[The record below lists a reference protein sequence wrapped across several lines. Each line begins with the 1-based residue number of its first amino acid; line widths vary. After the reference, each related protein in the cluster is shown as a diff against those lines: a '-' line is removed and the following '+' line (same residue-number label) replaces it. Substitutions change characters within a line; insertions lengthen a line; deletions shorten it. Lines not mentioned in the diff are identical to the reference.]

1 MSITVLF
8 RLGLG
13 LLLAGMVGAG
23 YARSRRMEA
32 GGPRGD
38 DRKDAVVYGDPGT
51 FAFMILAFAVL
62 AVVFDGPEQGSH
74 LAVRMLL
81 ESAADLSL
89 YFLLLLLALPLLRRR
104 FSARLCA
111 SLWLVPTFMG
121 AGMNALLNFRRVPS
135 LVIPLRAEWLPALGW
150 LWLAGF
156 LLVFGGRVMGDRRF
170 RRELLTGAY
179 PEEDPEVLAIWREV
193 LLAMDLPWEVRLLR
207 SPAACS
213 PLSLREGR
221 KKYATVLPERDYTEE
236 ELRFLFSHELHHLQ
250 RRDIDTKVFLAFCQ
264 GLCWFNPLVWLAA
277 AKGSD
282 DLELSC
288 DEVVLAGQDE
298 RQRRDYARLLL
309 QSAAEGRG
317 FTTCLSARGRS
328 LRYRLE
334 NVLKPRDRRPGTLL
348 LAAVTLSVFL
358 SWGTCAVSTRQGT
371 LGEVAFPQGWEGMA
385 IEISLEE
392 GDAPRRDCR
401 EPEKLLAYLAA
412 LPAEEL
418 EILGKVADDEKP
430 QLCLTFGAYWEY
442 YAVTGRAAQRRYV
455 NGGQRNT
462 VWVLSAPLDWETVL
476 SVFPEESGPGAWTG

>member
-1 MSITVLF
+1 MSLNF
-8 RLGLG
+8 LLRLGLG

-32 GGPRGD
+32 GEPRGD
-38 DRKDAVVYGDPGT
+38 DRKDAVAYGDPNT
-51 FAFMILAFAVL
+51 FAMVILAFAVL

-111 SLWLVPTFMG
+111 SLWLVPSFVG
-121 AGMNALLNFRRVPS
+121 VGMNTFLNYRRVPS
-135 LVIPLRAEWLPALGW
+135 FVIPLREELLAALGW
-150 LWLAGF
+150 VWLAGF

-207 SPAACS
+207 SPAARS

-317 FTTCLSARGRS
+317 FTTCLSARGKS

-334 NVLKPRDRRPGTLL
+334 NVLKPRKRRSGTVL
-348 LAAVTLSVFL
+348 LAGVTLAVFL
-358 SWGTCAVSTRQGT
+358 SWGTCAVSTRQGS
-371 LGEVAFPQGWEGMA
+371 LGELAFPQGWESME
-385 IEISLEE
+385 IEIHLEN
-392 GDAPRRDCR
+392 GDAPRRDCP
-401 EPEKLLAYLAA
+401 EPERLLAYLAA

-418 EILGKVADDEKP
+418 EILGQVADDEDP
-430 QLCLTFGAYWEY
+430 QLCLTFGEYWEY
-442 YAVTGRAAQRRYV
+442 YTVTGRTTQPRYAHG
-455 NGGQRNT
+455 NRKNT
-462 VWVLSAPLDWETVL
+462 AWVLAAPLDWAAVEGY
-476 SVFPEESGPGAWTG
+476 FPAP

>member
-1 MSITVLF
+1 MSLNF
-8 RLGLG
+8 LLRLGLG

-32 GGPRGD
+32 GEPRED
-38 DRKDAVVYGDPGT
+38 DRKDAVVYGDPNT
-51 FAFMILAFAVL
+51 FAMVILAFAVL

-111 SLWLVPTFMG
+111 SLWLVPSFVG
-121 AGMNALLNFRRVPS
+121 VGMNTFLNYRRVPS
-135 LVIPLRAEWLPALGW
+135 FVIPLREELLAALGW
-150 LWLAGF
+150 VWLAGF

-207 SPAACS
+207 SPAARS

-298 RQRRDYARLLL
+298 RRRRDYAHLLL
-309 QSAAEGRG
+309 QSAAAGRG
-317 FTTCLSARGRS
+317 YTTCLSARGKS

-334 NVLKPRDRRPGTLL
+334 NVLKPRKRRSGTVL
-348 LAAVTLSVFL
+348 LAGVTLAVFL
-358 SWGTCAVSTRQGT
+358 SWGTCAVSTRHGS
-371 LGEVAFPQGWEGMA
+371 LGELAFPQGWESME
-385 IEISLEE
+385 IEIHLEN
-392 GDAPRRDCR
+392 GDAPRRDCP
-401 EPEKLLAYLAA
+401 EPERLLAYLAA

-418 EILGKVADDEKP
+418 EILGQVADDEDP
-430 QLCLTFGAYWEY
+430 QLCLTFGEYWEY
-442 YAVTGRAAQRRYV
+442 YTVTGRTTQPRYAHG
-455 NGGQRNT
+455 NRKNT
-462 VWVLSAPLDWETVL
+462 AWVLAAPLDWAAVEGY
-476 SVFPEESGPGAWTG
+476 FPAP

>member
-1 MSITVLF
+1 MSLNF
-8 RLGLG
+8 LLRLGLG

-32 GGPRGD
+32 GEPRED
-38 DRKDAVVYGDPGT
+38 DRKDAVVYGDPNT
-51 FAFMILAFAVL
+51 FAMVILAFAVL

-111 SLWLVPTFMG
+111 SLWLVPSFVG
-121 AGMNALLNFRRVPS
+121 VGMNTFLNYRRIPS
-135 LVIPLRAEWLPALGW
+135 FVIPLREELLAALGW
-150 LWLAGF
+150 VWLAGF

-207 SPAACS
+207 SPAARS

-298 RQRRDYARLLL
+298 RRRRDYAHLLL

-317 FTTCLSARGRS
+317 FTTCLSARGKS

-334 NVLKPRDRRPGTLL
+334 NVLKPRKRRSGTVL
-348 LAAVTLSVFL
+348 LAGVTLAVFL
-358 SWGTCAVSTRQGT
+358 SWGTCAVSTRQGS
-371 LGEVAFPQGWEGMA
+371 LGELAFPQGWESME
-385 IEISLEE
+385 IEIHLEN
-392 GDAPRRDCR
+392 GDAPRRDCP
-401 EPEKLLAYLAA
+401 EPERLLAYLAA

-418 EILGKVADDEKP
+418 EILGQVADDEDP
-430 QLCLTFGAYWEY
+430 QLCLTFGEYWEY
-442 YAVTGRAAQRRYV
+442 YTVTGRTTQPRYAHG
-455 NGGQRNT
+455 NRKNT
-462 VWVLSAPLDWETVL
+462 AWVLAAPLDWAAVEGY
-476 SVFPEESGPGAWTG
+476 FPAP

>member
-8 RLGLG
+8 RLAMGLA
-13 LLLAGMVGAG
+13 LAGAVGIG

-32 GGPRGD
+32 GEPRGD
-38 DRKDAVVYGDPGT
+38 DRRDAVVYGDPNT
-51 FAFMILAFAVL
+51 FAFMIAAFALL
-62 AVVFDGPEQGSH
+62 AVFFDGPEQGSH

-89 YFLLLLLALPLLRRR
+89 YFLLLLPALPLLRRR

-111 SLWLVPTFMG
+111 TLWLVPTFIG
-121 AGMNALLNFRRVPS
+121 ACMNGLLNFRRVPS
-135 LVIPLRAEWLPALGW
+135 LVIPLREELLAALGW
-150 LWLAGF
+150 VWLAGF

-170 RRELLTGAY
+170 RGQLLSGAY
-179 PEEDPEVLAIWREV
+179 PEEDPQVLALWQEA
-193 LLAMDLPWEVRLLR
+193 LLAMDLPWEVRPLR
-207 SPAACS
+207 APAARS

-298 RQRRDYARLLL
+298 RRRRDYAHLLL

-317 FTTCLSARGRS
+317 FTTCLSARGKS

-334 NVLKPRDRRPGTLL
+334 NVLKPRKRRSGTVL
-348 LAAVTLSVFL
+348 LAGVTLAVFL
-358 SWGTCAVSTRQGT
+358 SWGTCAVSTRQGS
-371 LGEVAFPQGWEGMA
+371 LGELAFPQGWESME
-385 IEISLEE
+385 IEIHLEN
-392 GDAPRRDCR
+392 GDAPRRDCP
-401 EPEKLLAYLAA
+401 EPERLLAYLAA

-418 EILGKVADDEKP
+418 EILGQVADDEDP
-430 QLCLTFGAYWEY
+430 QLCLTFGEYWEY
-442 YAVTGRAAQRRYV
+442 YTVTGRTTQPRYAHG
-455 NGGQRNT
+455 NRKNT
-462 VWVLSAPLDWETVL
+462 AWVLAAPLDWAAVEGY
-476 SVFPEESGPGAWTG
+476 FPAP

>member
-1 MSITVLF
+1 MSLNF
-8 RLGLG
+8 LLRLGLG

-32 GGPRGD
+32 GEPRED

-51 FAFMILAFAVL
+51 FATVILAFAVL

-111 SLWLVPTFMG
+111 SLWLVPSFVG
-121 AGMNALLNFRRVPS
+121 VGMNTFLNYRRVPS
-135 LVIPLRAEWLPALGW
+135 FVIPLREELLAALGW
-150 LWLAGF
+150 VWLAGF

-207 SPAACS
+207 SPAARS

-250 RRDIDTKVFLAFCQ
+250 RRDIDAKVFLAFCQ

-317 FTTCLSARGRS
+317 FTTCLSARGKS

-334 NVLKPRDRRPGTLL
+334 NVLKPRKRRSGTVL
-348 LAAVTLSVFL
+348 LAGVTLAVFL
-358 SWGTCAVSTRQGT
+358 SWGTCAVSTRQGS
-371 LGEVAFPQGWEGMA
+371 LGELAFPQGWESME
-385 IEISLEE
+385 IEIHLEN
-392 GDAPRRDCR
+392 GDAPRRDCP
-401 EPEKLLAYLAA
+401 EPERLLAYLAA

-418 EILGKVADDEKP
+418 EILGQVADDEDP
-430 QLCLTFGAYWEY
+430 QLCLTFGEYWEY
-442 YAVTGRAAQRRYV
+442 YTVTGRTTQPRYAHG
-455 NGGQRNT
+455 NRKNT
-462 VWVLSAPLDWETVL
+462 AWVLAAPLDWAAVEGY
-476 SVFPEESGPGAWTG
+476 FPAP

>member
-1 MSITVLF
+1 MSLNF
-8 RLGLG
+8 LLRLGLG

-32 GGPRGD
+32 GEPRED

-51 FAFMILAFAVL
+51 FATVILAFAVL

-111 SLWLVPTFMG
+111 SLWLVPSFVG
-121 AGMNALLNFRRVPS
+121 VGMNTFLNYRRVPS
-135 LVIPLRAEWLPALGW
+135 FVIPLREELLAALGW
-150 LWLAGF
+150 VWLAGF

-207 SPAACS
+207 SPAARS

-250 RRDIDTKVFLAFCQ
+250 RRDIDTKIFLAFCQ

-298 RQRRDYARLLL
+298 RRRRDYAHLLL

-317 FTTCLSARGRS
+317 FTTCLSARGKS

-334 NVLKPRDRRPGTLL
+334 NVLKPRKRRSGTVL
-348 LAAVTLSVFL
+348 LAGVTLAVFL
-358 SWGTCAVSTRQGT
+358 SWGTCAVSTRQGS
-371 LGEVAFPQGWEGMA
+371 LGELAFPQGWESME
-385 IEISLEE
+385 IEIHLEN
-392 GDAPRRDCR
+392 GDAPRRDCP
-401 EPEKLLAYLAA
+401 EPERLLAYLAA

-418 EILGKVADDEKP
+418 EILGQVADDEDP
-430 QLCLTFGAYWEY
+430 QLCLTFGEYWEY
-442 YAVTGRAAQRRYV
+442 YTVTGRTTQPRYAHG
-455 NGGQRNT
+455 NRKNT
-462 VWVLSAPLDWETVL
+462 AWVLAAPLDWAAVEGY
-476 SVFPEESGPGAWTG
+476 FPAP

>member
-1 MSITVLF
+1 
-8 RLGLG
+8 
-13 LLLAGMVGAG
+13 
-23 YARSRRMEA
+23 MEA
-32 GGPRGD
+32 GEPRED
-38 DRKDAVVYGDPGT
+38 DRKDAVVYGDPNT
-51 FAFMILAFAVL
+51 FAMVILAFAVL

-111 SLWLVPTFMG
+111 SLWLVPSFVG
-121 AGMNALLNFRRVPS
+121 VGMNTFLNYRRVPS
-135 LVIPLRAEWLPALGW
+135 FVIPLREELLAALGW
-150 LWLAGF
+150 VWLAGF

-207 SPAACS
+207 SPAARS

-298 RQRRDYARLLL
+298 RRRRDYAHLLL

-317 FTTCLSARGRS
+317 FTTCLSARGKS

-334 NVLKPRDRRPGTLL
+334 NVLKPRKRRSGTVL
-348 LAAVTLSVFL
+348 LAGVTLAVFL
-358 SWGTCAVSTRQGT
+358 SWGTCAVSTRQGS
-371 LGEVAFPQGWEGMA
+371 LGELAFPQGWESME
-385 IEISLEE
+385 IEIHLEN
-392 GDAPRRDCR
+392 GDAPRRDCP
-401 EPEKLLAYLAA
+401 EPERLLAYLAA

-418 EILGKVADDEKP
+418 EILGQVADDEDP
-430 QLCLTFGAYWEY
+430 QLCLTFGEYWEY
-442 YAVTGRAAQRRYV
+442 YTVTGRTTQPRYAHG
-455 NGGQRNT
+455 NRKNT
-462 VWVLSAPLDWETVL
+462 AWVLAAPLDWAAVEGY
-476 SVFPEESGPGAWTG
+476 FPAP

>member
-1 MSITVLF
+1 MSLNF
-8 RLGLG
+8 LLRLGLG

-32 GGPRGD
+32 GEPRED
-38 DRKDAVVYGDPGT
+38 DRKDAVVYGDPNT
-51 FAFMILAFAVL
+51 FAMVILAFAVL

-111 SLWLVPTFMG
+111 SLWLVPSFVG
-121 AGMNALLNFRRVPS
+121 VGMNTFLNYRRVPS
-135 LVIPLRAEWLPALGW
+135 FVIPLREELLAALGW
-150 LWLAGF
+150 VWLAGF

-207 SPAACS
+207 SPAARS

-317 FTTCLSARGRS
+317 FTTCLSARGKS

-334 NVLKPRDRRPGTLL
+334 NVLKPRKRRSGTVL
-348 LAAVTLSVFL
+348 LAGVTLAVFL
-358 SWGTCAVSTRQGT
+358 SWGTCAVSTRQGS
-371 LGEVAFPQGWEGMA
+371 LGELAFPQGWESME
-385 IEISLEE
+385 IEIHLEN
-392 GDAPRRDCR
+392 GDAPRRDCP
-401 EPEKLLAYLAA
+401 EPERLLAYLAA

-418 EILGKVADDEKP
+418 EILGQVADDEDP
-430 QLCLTFGAYWEY
+430 QLCLTFGEYWEY
-442 YAVTGRAAQRRYV
+442 YTVTGRTTQPRYAHG
-455 NGGQRNT
+455 NRKNT
-462 VWVLSAPLDWETVL
+462 AWVLAAPLDWAAVEGY
-476 SVFPEESGPGAWTG
+476 FPAP

>member
-1 MSITVLF
+1 MSLNF
-8 RLGLG
+8 LLRLGLG

-32 GGPRGD
+32 GEPRGD
-38 DRKDAVVYGDPGT
+38 DRKDAVAYGDPNT
-51 FAFMILAFAVL
+51 FAMVILAFAVL

-111 SLWLVPTFMG
+111 SLWLVPSFVG
-121 AGMNALLNFRRVPS
+121 VGMNTFLNYRRVPS
-135 LVIPLRAEWLPALGW
+135 FVIPLREELLAALGW
-150 LWLAGF
+150 VWLAGF

-170 RRELLTGAY
+170 RGQLLSGAY
-179 PEEDPEVLAIWREV
+179 PEEDPQVLALWQEA

-207 SPAACS
+207 APAARS

-317 FTTCLSARGRS
+317 FTTCLSARGKS

-334 NVLKPRDRRPGTLL
+334 NVLKPRKRRSGTVL
-348 LAAVTLSVFL
+348 LAGVTLAVFL
-358 SWGTCAVSTRQGT
+358 SWGTCAVSTRQGS
-371 LGEVAFPQGWEGMA
+371 LGELAFPQGWESME
-385 IEISLEE
+385 IEIHLEN
-392 GDAPRRDCR
+392 GDAPRRDCP
-401 EPEKLLAYLAA
+401 EPERLLAYLAA

-418 EILGKVADDEKP
+418 EILGQVADDEDP
-430 QLCLTFGAYWEY
+430 QLCLTFGEYWEY
-442 YAVTGRAAQRRYV
+442 YTVTGRTTQPRYAHG
-455 NGGQRNT
+455 NRKNT
-462 VWVLSAPLDWETVL
+462 AWVLAAPLDWAAVEGY
-476 SVFPEESGPGAWTG
+476 FPAP

>member
-1 MSITVLF
+1 MSLNF
-8 RLGLG
+8 LLRLGLG

-32 GGPRGD
+32 GEPRGD
-38 DRKDAVVYGDPGT
+38 DRKDAVAYGDPNT
-51 FAFMILAFAVL
+51 FAMVILAFAVL

-111 SLWLVPTFMG
+111 SLWLVPSFVG
-121 AGMNALLNFRRVPS
+121 VGMNTFLNYRRVPS
-135 LVIPLRAEWLPALGW
+135 FVIPLREELLAALGW
-150 LWLAGF
+150 VWLAGF

-207 SPAACS
+207 SPAARS

-317 FTTCLSARGRS
+317 FTTCLSARGKS

-334 NVLKPRDRRPGTLL
+334 NVLKPRKRRSGTVL
-348 LAAVTLSVFL
+348 LAGVTLAVFL
-358 SWGTCAVSTRQGT
+358 SWGTCAVSTRQGS
-371 LGEVAFPQGWEGMA
+371 LGELAFPQGWESME
-385 IEISLEE
+385 IEIHLEN
-392 GDAPRRDCR
+392 GDAPRRDCP
-401 EPEKLLAYLAA
+401 EPERLLAYLAA
-412 LPAEEL
+412 LPTEEL
-418 EILGKVADDEKP
+418 EILGQVADDEDP
-430 QLCLTFGAYWEY
+430 QLCLTFGEYWEY
-442 YAVTGRAAQRRYV
+442 YTVTGRTTQPRYAHG
-455 NGGQRNT
+455 NRKNT
-462 VWVLSAPLDWETVL
+462 AWVLAAPLDWAAVEGY
-476 SVFPEESGPGAWTG
+476 FPAP

>member
-1 MSITVLF
+1 MSLNF
-8 RLGLG
+8 LLRLGLG

-32 GGPRGD
+32 GEPRED
-38 DRKDAVVYGDPGT
+38 DRKDAVVYGDPNT
-51 FAFMILAFAVL
+51 FAMVILAFAVL

-89 YFLLLLLALPLLRRR
+89 YFLLLLPALPLLRRR

-111 SLWLVPTFMG
+111 SLWLVPSFVG
-121 AGMNALLNFRRVPS
+121 VGMNTFLNYRRVPS
-135 LVIPLRAEWLPALGW
+135 FVIPLREELLAALGW
-150 LWLAGF
+150 VWLAGF

-207 SPAACS
+207 SPAARS

-298 RQRRDYARLLL
+298 RWRRDYAHLLL

-317 FTTCLSARGRS
+317 FTTCLSARGKS

-334 NVLKPRDRRPGTLL
+334 NVLKPRKRRSGTVL
-348 LAAVTLSVFL
+348 LAGVTLAVFL
-358 SWGTCAVSTRQGT
+358 SWGTCAVSTRQGS
-371 LGEVAFPQGWEGMA
+371 LGELAFPQGWESME
-385 IEISLEE
+385 IEIHLEN
-392 GDAPRRDCR
+392 GDAPRRDCP
-401 EPEKLLAYLAA
+401 EPERLLAYLAA

-418 EILGKVADDEKP
+418 EILGQVADDEDP
-430 QLCLTFGAYWEY
+430 QLCLTFGEYWEY
-442 YAVTGRAAQRRYV
+442 YTVTGRTTQPRYAHG
-455 NGGQRNT
+455 NRKNT
-462 VWVLSAPLDWETVL
+462 AWVLAAPLDWAAVEGY
-476 SVFPEESGPGAWTG
+476 FPAP

>member
-1 MSITVLF
+1 MSLNF
-8 RLGLG
+8 LLRLGLG

-32 GGPRGD
+32 GEPRED

-51 FAFMILAFAVL
+51 FATVILAFTVL

-111 SLWLVPTFMG
+111 SLWLVPSFVG
-121 AGMNALLNFRRVPS
+121 VGMNTFLNYRRVPS
-135 LVIPLRAEWLPALGW
+135 FVIPLREELLAALGW
-150 LWLAGF
+150 VWLAGF

-207 SPAACS
+207 SPAARS

-236 ELRFLFSHELHHLQ
+236 ELCFLFSHELHHLQ

-298 RQRRDYARLLL
+298 RRRRDYAHLLL

-317 FTTCLSARGRS
+317 FTTCLSARGKS

-334 NVLKPRDRRPGTLL
+334 NVLKPRKRRSGTVL
-348 LAAVTLSVFL
+348 LAGVTLAVFL
-358 SWGTCAVSTRQGT
+358 SWGTCAVSTRQGS
-371 LGEVAFPQGWEGMA
+371 LGELAFPQGWESME
-385 IEISLEE
+385 IEIHLEN
-392 GDAPRRDCR
+392 GDAPRRDCP
-401 EPEKLLAYLAA
+401 EPERLLAYLAA

-418 EILGKVADDEKP
+418 EILGQVADDEDP
-430 QLCLTFGAYWEY
+430 QLCLTFGEYWEY
-442 YAVTGRAAQRRYV
+442 YTVTGRTTQPRYAHG
-455 NGGQRNT
+455 NRKNT
-462 VWVLSAPLDWETVL
+462 AWVLAAPLDWAAVEGY
-476 SVFPEESGPGAWTG
+476 FPAP

>member
-1 MSITVLF
+1 MSLNF
-8 RLGLG
+8 LLRLGLG

-32 GGPRGD
+32 GEPRED

-51 FAFMILAFAVL
+51 FATVILAFAVL

-111 SLWLVPTFMG
+111 TLWLVPSFVG
-121 AGMNALLNFRRVPS
+121 VGMNTFLNYRRVPS
-135 LVIPLRAEWLPALGW
+135 FVIPLREELLAALGW
-150 LWLAGF
+150 VWLAGF

-207 SPAACS
+207 SPAARS

-298 RQRRDYARLLL
+298 RRRRDYAHLLL

-317 FTTCLSARGRS
+317 FTTCLSARGKS

-334 NVLKPRDRRPGTLL
+334 NVLKPRKRRSGTVL
-348 LAAVTLSVFL
+348 LAGVTLAVFL
-358 SWGTCAVSTRQGT
+358 SWGTCAVSTRQGS
-371 LGEVAFPQGWEGMA
+371 LGELAFPQGWESME
-385 IEISLEE
+385 IEIHLEN
-392 GDAPRRDCR
+392 GDAPRRDCP
-401 EPEKLLAYLAA
+401 EPERLLAYLAA

-418 EILGKVADDEKP
+418 EILGQVADDEDP
-430 QLCLTFGAYWEY
+430 QLCLTFGEYWEY
-442 YAVTGRAAQRRYV
+442 YTVTGRTTQPRYAHG
-455 NGGQRNT
+455 NRKNT
-462 VWVLSAPLDWETVL
+462 AWVLAAPLDWAAVEGY
-476 SVFPEESGPGAWTG
+476 FPAP

>member
-8 RLGLG
+8 RLAMGLA
-13 LLLAGMVGAG
+13 LAGAVGIG

-32 GGPRGD
+32 GEPRGD
-38 DRKDAVVYGDPGT
+38 DRKDAVVYGDPNT
-51 FAFMILAFAVL
+51 FAFMIAAFALL
-62 AVVFDGPEQGSH
+62 AVFFDGPEQGSH

-89 YFLLLLLALPLLRRR
+89 YFLLLLPALPLLRRR

-111 SLWLVPTFMG
+111 TLWLVPTFIG
-121 AGMNALLNFRRVPS
+121 ACMNGLLNFRRVPS
-135 LVIPLRAEWLPALGW
+135 LVIPLREELLAALGW
-150 LWLAGF
+150 VWLAGF

-170 RRELLTGAY
+170 RGQLLSGAY
-179 PEEDPEVLAIWREV
+179 PEEDPQVLALWQEA

-207 SPAACS
+207 APAARS

-250 RRDIDTKVFLAFCQ
+250 RRDIDTKIFLAFCQ

-317 FTTCLSARGRS
+317 FTTCLSARGKS

-334 NVLKPRDRRPGTLL
+334 NVLKPRKRRSGTVLL
-348 LAAVTLSVFL
+348 TAVTL
-358 SWGTCAVSTRQGT
+358 A
-371 LGEVAFPQGWEGMA
+371 
-385 IEISLEE
+385 
-392 GDAPRRDCR
+392 
-401 EPEKLLAYLAA
+401 
-412 LPAEEL
+412 
-418 EILGKVADDEKP
+418 
-430 QLCLTFGAYWEY
+430 
-442 YAVTGRAAQRRYV
+442 
-455 NGGQRNT
+455 
-462 VWVLSAPLDWETVL
+462 VLSAAGKYTVYRAAVAGELKRQLTPLRRQLDQLQAENRQL
-476 SVFPEESGPGAWTG
+476 HAELAELQREKDDDKA

>member
-1 MSITVLF
+1 MSLNF
-8 RLGLG
+8 LLRLGLG

-32 GGPRGD
+32 GEPRED

-51 FAFMILAFAVL
+51 FATVILAFAVL

-111 SLWLVPTFMG
+111 SLWLVPSFVG
-121 AGMNALLNFRRVPS
+121 VGMNTFLNYRRVPS
-135 LVIPLRAEWLPALGW
+135 FVIPLREELLAALGW
-150 LWLAGF
+150 VWLAGF

-193 LLAMDLPWEVRLLR
+193 LLAMDLPWEVRPLR
-207 SPAACS
+207 APAARS

-264 GLCWFNPLVWLAA
+264 GLCWFNPVVWLAA
-277 AKGSD
+277 ATGSD

-298 RQRRDYARLLL
+298 RRRRDYAHLLL

-317 FTTCLSARGRS
+317 FTTCLSARGKS

-334 NVLKPRDRRPGTLL
+334 NVLKPRKRRSGTVL
-348 LAAVTLSVFL
+348 LAGVTLAVFL
-358 SWGTCAVSTRQGT
+358 SWGTCAVSTRQGS
-371 LGEVAFPQGWEGMA
+371 LGELAFPQGWESME
-385 IEISLEE
+385 IEIHLEN
-392 GDAPRRDCR
+392 GDAPRRDCP
-401 EPEKLLAYLAA
+401 EPERLLAYLAA
-412 LPAEEL
+412 LPTEEL
-418 EILGKVADDEKP
+418 EILGQVADDEDP
-430 QLCLTFGAYWEY
+430 QLCLTFGEYWEY
-442 YAVTGRAAQRRYV
+442 YTVTGRTTQPRYAHG
-455 NGGQRNT
+455 NRKNT
-462 VWVLSAPLDWETVL
+462 AWVLAAPLDWAAVEGY
-476 SVFPEESGPGAWTG
+476 FPAP

>member
-1 MSITVLF
+1 MSVNFLL

-32 GGPRGD
+32 GEPRED
-38 DRKDAVVYGDPGT
+38 DRKDAVVYGDPNT
-51 FAFMILAFAVL
+51 FAMVILAFAVL

-111 SLWLVPTFMG
+111 SLWLVPSFVG
-121 AGMNALLNFRRVPS
+121 VGMNTFLNYRRVPS
-135 LVIPLRAEWLPALGW
+135 FVIPLREELLAALGW
-150 LWLAGF
+150 VWLAGF

-207 SPAACS
+207 SPAARS

-298 RQRRDYARLLL
+298 RWRRDYAHLLL

-317 FTTCLSARGRS
+317 FTTCLSARGKS

-334 NVLKPRDRRPGTLL
+334 NVLKPRKRRSGTVL
-348 LAAVTLSVFL
+348 LAGVTLAVFL
-358 SWGTCAVSTRQGT
+358 SWGTCAVSTRQGS
-371 LGEVAFPQGWEGMA
+371 LGELAFPQGWESME
-385 IEISLEE
+385 IEIHLEN
-392 GDAPRRDCR
+392 GDAPRRDCP
-401 EPEKLLAYLAA
+401 EPERLLAYLAA

-418 EILGKVADDEKP
+418 EILGQVADDEDP
-430 QLCLTFGAYWEY
+430 QLCLTFGEYWEY
-442 YAVTGRAAQRRYV
+442 YTVTGRTTQPRYAHG
-455 NGGQRNT
+455 NRKNT
-462 VWVLSAPLDWETVL
+462 AWVLAAPLDWAAVEGY
-476 SVFPEESGPGAWTG
+476 FPAP

>member
-1 MSITVLF
+1 MSLNF
-8 RLGLG
+8 LLRLGLG

-32 GGPRGD
+32 GEPRED

-51 FAFMILAFAVL
+51 FATVILAFAVL

-111 SLWLVPTFMG
+111 SLWLVPSFVG
-121 AGMNALLNFRRVPS
+121 VGMNTFLNYRRVPS
-135 LVIPLRAEWLPALGW
+135 FVIPLREELLAALGW
-150 LWLAGF
+150 VWLAGF

-193 LLAMDLPWEVRLLR
+193 LLAMDLPWEVRPLR
-207 SPAACS
+207 APAARS

-264 GLCWFNPLVWLAA
+264 GLCWFNPLGWLAA

-298 RQRRDYARLLL
+298 RRRRDYAHLLL

-317 FTTCLSARGRS
+317 FTTCLSARGKS

-334 NVLKPRDRRPGTLL
+334 NVLKPRKRRSGTVL
-348 LAAVTLSVFL
+348 LAGVTLAVFL
-358 SWGTCAVSTRQGT
+358 SWGTCAVSTRQGS
-371 LGEVAFPQGWEGMA
+371 LGELAFPQGWESME
-385 IEISLEE
+385 IEIHLEN
-392 GDAPRRDCR
+392 GDAPRRDCP
-401 EPEKLLAYLAA
+401 EPERLLAYLAA
-412 LPAEEL
+412 LPTEEL
-418 EILGKVADDEKP
+418 EILGQVADDEDP
-430 QLCLTFGAYWEY
+430 QLCLTFGEYWEY
-442 YAVTGRAAQRRYV
+442 YTVTGRTTQPRYAHG
-455 NGGQRNT
+455 NRKNT
-462 VWVLSAPLDWETVL
+462 AWVLAAPLDWAAVEGY
-476 SVFPEESGPGAWTG
+476 FPAP

>member
-1 MSITVLF
+1 MSLNF
-8 RLGLG
+8 LLRLGLG

-32 GGPRGD
+32 GEPRED
-38 DRKDAVVYGDPGT
+38 DRKDAVVYGDPNT
-51 FAFMILAFAVL
+51 FAMVILAFAVL

-111 SLWLVPTFMG
+111 SLWLVPSFVG
-121 AGMNALLNFRRVPS
+121 VGMNTFLNYRRVPS
-135 LVIPLRAEWLPALGW
+135 FVIPLREELLAALGW
-150 LWLAGF
+150 VWLAGF

-207 SPAACS
+207 SPAARS

-298 RQRRDYARLLL
+298 RWRRDYAHLLL

-317 FTTCLSARGRS
+317 FTTCLSARGKS

-334 NVLKPRDRRPGTLL
+334 NVLKPRKRRSGTVL
-348 LAAVTLSVFL
+348 LAGVTLAVFL
-358 SWGTCAVSTRQGT
+358 SWGTCAVSTRQGS
-371 LGEVAFPQGWEGMA
+371 LGELAFPQGWESME
-385 IEISLEE
+385 IEIHLEN
-392 GDAPRRDCR
+392 GDAPRRDCP
-401 EPEKLLAYLAA
+401 EPERLLAYLAA

-418 EILGKVADDEKP
+418 EILGQVADDEDP
-430 QLCLTFGAYWEY
+430 QLCLTFGEYWEY
-442 YAVTGRAAQRRYV
+442 YTVTGRTTQPRYAHG
-455 NGGQRNT
+455 NRKNT
-462 VWVLSAPLDWETVL
+462 AWVLAAPLDWAAVEGY
-476 SVFPEESGPGAWTG
+476 FPAP

>member
-1 MSITVLF
+1 MSLNF
-8 RLGLG
+8 LLRLGLG

-32 GGPRGD
+32 GEPRED
-38 DRKDAVVYGDPGT
+38 DRKDAVVYGDPNT
-51 FAFMILAFAVL
+51 FAMVILAFAVL

-111 SLWLVPTFMG
+111 SLWLVPSFVG
-121 AGMNALLNFRRVPS
+121 VGMNTFLNYRRVPS
-135 LVIPLRAEWLPALGW
+135 FVIPLREELLAALGW
-150 LWLAGF
+150 VWLAGF

-207 SPAACS
+207 SPAARS

-298 RQRRDYARLLL
+298 RRRRDYAHLLL

-317 FTTCLSARGRS
+317 FTTCLSARGKS

-334 NVLKPRDRRPGTLL
+334 NVLKPRKRRSGTVL
-348 LAAVTLSVFL
+348 LAGVTLAVFL
-358 SWGTCAVSTRQGT
+358 SWGTCAVSTRQGS
-371 LGEVAFPQGWEGMA
+371 LGELAFPQGWESME
-385 IEISLEE
+385 IEIHLEN
-392 GDAPRRDCR
+392 GDAPRRDCP
-401 EPEKLLAYLAA
+401 EPERLLAYLAA

-418 EILGKVADDEKP
+418 EILGQVADDEDP
-430 QLCLTFGAYWEY
+430 QLCLTFGEYWEY
-442 YAVTGRAAQRRYV
+442 YTVTGRTTQPRYAHG
-455 NGGQRNT
+455 NRKNT
-462 VWVLSAPLDWETVL
+462 AWVLAAPLDWAAVEGY
-476 SVFPEESGPGAWTG
+476 FPAP

>member
-8 RLGLG
+8 RLAMGLA
-13 LLLAGMVGAG
+13 LAGAVGIG

-32 GGPRGD
+32 GEPRGD
-38 DRKDAVVYGDPGT
+38 DRKDAVVYGDPNT
-51 FAFMILAFAVL
+51 FAFMIAAFALL
-62 AVVFDGPEQGSH
+62 AVFFDGPEQGSH

-89 YFLLLLLALPLLRRR
+89 YFLLL
-104 FSARLCA
+104 
-111 SLWLVPTFMG
+111 
-121 AGMNALLNFRRVPS
+121 NFRRVPS
-135 LVIPLRAEWLPALGW
+135 LVIPLREELLAALGW
-150 LWLAGF
+150 VWLAGF

-170 RRELLTGAY
+170 RGQRLSGAY
-179 PEEDPEVLAIWREV
+179 PAEDPQVLALWQEA

-207 SPAACS
+207 APAARS

-250 RRDIDTKVFLAFCQ
+250 RRDIDTKIFLAFCQ

-317 FTTCLSARGRS
+317 FTTCLSARGKS

-334 NVLKPRDRRPGTLL
+334 NVLKPRKRRSGTVLL
-348 LAAVTLSVFL
+348 TAVTLAVFL
-358 SWGTCAVSTRQGT
+358 SWGSCAVSTRQGT
-371 LGEVAFPQGWEGMA
+371 LGEMAFPQGWESM
-385 IEISLEE
+385 EIQICLESS
-392 GDAPRRDCR
+392 DLSRRDCQS
-401 EPEKLLAYLAA
+401 PEKLLAYLAA
-412 LPAEEL
+412 LPAEEVV
-418 EILGKVADDEKP
+418 ILGKVADDEKP

-442 YAVTGRAAQRRYV
+442 YTVTGRAAQQRYV
-455 NGGQRNT
+455 NGGQKNT
-462 VWVLSAPLDWETVL
+462 AWVLSSPLDWETVEGY
-476 SVFPEESGPGAWTG
+476 FPAP

>member
-1 MSITVLF
+1 MSLNF
-8 RLGLG
+8 LLRLGLG

-32 GGPRGD
+32 GEPRED
-38 DRKDAVVYGDPGT
+38 DRKDAVVYGDPNT
-51 FAFMILAFAVL
+51 FAMVILAFAVL

-111 SLWLVPTFMG
+111 SLWLVPSFVG
-121 AGMNALLNFRRVPS
+121 VGMNTFLNYRRVPS
-135 LVIPLRAEWLPALGW
+135 FVIPLREELLAALGW
-150 LWLAGF
+150 VWLAGF

-207 SPAACS
+207 SPAARS

-298 RQRRDYARLLL
+298 RWRRDYAHLLL

-317 FTTCLSARGRS
+317 FTTCLSVRGKS

-334 NVLKPRDRRPGTLL
+334 NVLKPRKRRSGTVL
-348 LAAVTLSVFL
+348 LAGVTLAVFL
-358 SWGTCAVSTRQGT
+358 SWGTCAVSTRQGS
-371 LGEVAFPQGWEGMA
+371 LGELAFPQGWESME
-385 IEISLEE
+385 IEIHLEN
-392 GDAPRRDCR
+392 GDAPRRDCP
-401 EPEKLLAYLAA
+401 EPERLLAYLAA

-418 EILGKVADDEKP
+418 EILGQVADDEDP
-430 QLCLTFGAYWEY
+430 QLCLTFGEYWEY
-442 YAVTGRAAQRRYV
+442 YTVTGRTTQPRYAHG
-455 NGGQRNT
+455 NRKNT
-462 VWVLSAPLDWETVL
+462 AWVLAAPLDWAAVEGY
-476 SVFPEESGPGAWTG
+476 FPAP

>member
-1 MSITVLF
+1 MSLNF
-8 RLGLG
+8 LLRLGLG

-32 GGPRGD
+32 GEPRED

-51 FAFMILAFAVL
+51 FATVILAFAVL

-111 SLWLVPTFMG
+111 SLWLVPSFVG
-121 AGMNALLNFRRVPS
+121 VGMNTFLNYRRVPS
-135 LVIPLRAEWLPALGW
+135 FVIPLREELLAALGW
-150 LWLAGF
+150 VWLAGF

-193 LLAMDLPWEVRLLR
+193 LLVMDLPWEVRLLR
-207 SPAACS
+207 SPAARS

-298 RQRRDYARLLL
+298 RRRRDYAHLLL

-317 FTTCLSARGRS
+317 FTTCLSARGKS

-334 NVLKPRDRRPGTLL
+334 NVLKRRKRRSGTVL
-348 LAAVTLSVFL
+348 LAGVTLAVFL
-358 SWGTCAVSTRQGT
+358 SWGTCAVSTRQGS
-371 LGEVAFPQGWEGMA
+371 LGELAFPQGWESME
-385 IEISLEE
+385 IEIHLEN
-392 GDAPRRDCR
+392 GDAPRRDCP
-401 EPEKLLAYLAA
+401 EPERLLAYLAA
-412 LPAEEL
+412 LPTEEL
-418 EILGKVADDEKP
+418 EILGQVADDEDP
-430 QLCLTFGAYWEY
+430 QLCLTFGEYWEY
-442 YAVTGRAAQRRYV
+442 YTVTGRTTQPRYAHG
-455 NGGQRNT
+455 NRKNT
-462 VWVLSAPLDWETVL
+462 AWVLAAPLDWAAVEGY
-476 SVFPEESGPGAWTG
+476 FPAP

>member
-8 RLGLG
+8 RLAMGLA
-13 LLLAGMVGAG
+13 LAGAVGIG

-32 GGPRGD
+32 GEPRGD
-38 DRKDAVVYGDPGT
+38 DRKDAVVYGDPNT
-51 FAFMILAFAVL
+51 FAFMIAAFALL
-62 AVVFDGPEQGSH
+62 AVFFDGPEQGSH

-89 YFLLLLLALPLLRRR
+89 YFLLLLPALPLLRRR

-111 SLWLVPTFMG
+111 TLWLVPTFIG
-121 AGMNALLNFRRVPS
+121 ACMNGLLNFRRVPS
-135 LVIPLRAEWLPALGW
+135 LVIPLREELLAALGW
-150 LWLAGF
+150 VWLAGF

-170 RRELLTGAY
+170 RGQLLSGAY
-179 PEEDPEVLAIWREV
+179 PEEDPQVLALWQEA

-207 SPAACS
+207 APAARS

-250 RRDIDTKVFLAFCQ
+250 RRDIDTKIFLAFCQ

-317 FTTCLSARGRS
+317 FTTAS
-328 LRYRLE
+328 
-334 NVLKPRDRRPGTLL
+334 PPG
-348 LAAVTLSVFL
+348 
-358 SWGTCAVSTRQGT
+358 
-371 LGEVAFPQGWEGMA
+371 
-385 IEISLEE
+385 
-392 GDAPRRDCR
+392 
-401 EPEKLLAYLAA
+401 
-412 LPAEEL
+412 
-418 EILGKVADDEKP
+418 
-430 QLCLTFGAYWEY
+430 
-442 YAVTGRAAQRRYV
+442 GRA
-455 NGGQRNT
+455 
-462 VWVLSAPLDWETVL
+462 SA
-476 SVFPEESGPGAWTG
+476 TGWKTS

>member
-1 MSITVLF
+1 MSLNF
-8 RLGLG
+8 LLRLGLG

-32 GGPRGD
+32 GEPRGD
-38 DRKDAVVYGDPGT
+38 DRKDAVAYGDPNT
-51 FAFMILAFAVL
+51 FAMVILAFAVL

-111 SLWLVPTFMG
+111 SLWLVPSFVG
-121 AGMNALLNFRRVPS
+121 VGMNTFLNYRRVPS
-135 LVIPLRAEWLPALGW
+135 FVIPLREELLAALGW
-150 LWLAGF
+150 VWLAGF

-298 RQRRDYARLLL
+298 RRRRDYAHLLL

-317 FTTCLSARGRS
+317 FTTCLSARGKS

-334 NVLKPRDRRPGTLL
+334 NVLKPRKRRSGTVL
-348 LAAVTLSVFL
+348 LAGVTLAVFL
-358 SWGTCAVSTRQGT
+358 SWGTCAVSTRQGS
-371 LGEVAFPQGWEGMA
+371 LGELAFPQGWESME
-385 IEISLEE
+385 IEIHLEN
-392 GDAPRRDCR
+392 GDAPRRDCP
-401 EPEKLLAYLAA
+401 EPERLLAYLAA

-418 EILGKVADDEKP
+418 EILGQVADDEDP
-430 QLCLTFGAYWEY
+430 QLCLTFGEYWEY
-442 YAVTGRAAQRRYV
+442 YTVTGRTTQPRYAHG
-455 NGGQRNT
+455 NRKNT
-462 VWVLSAPLDWETVL
+462 AWVLAAPLDWAAVEGY
-476 SVFPEESGPGAWTG
+476 FPAP

>member
-1 MSITVLF
+1 MSLNF
-8 RLGLG
+8 LLRLGLG

-32 GGPRGD
+32 GEPRGD
-38 DRKDAVVYGDPGT
+38 DRKDAVAYGDPNT
-51 FAFMILAFAVL
+51 FAMVILAFAVL

-111 SLWLVPTFMG
+111 SLWLVPSFVG
-121 AGMNALLNFRRVPS
+121 VGMNTFLNYRRVPS
-135 LVIPLRAEWLPALGW
+135 FVIPLREELLAALGW
-150 LWLAGF
+150 VWLAGF

-207 SPAACS
+207 SPAARS

-298 RQRRDYARLLL
+298 RRRRDYAHLLL

-317 FTTCLSARGRS
+317 FTTCLSARGKS

-334 NVLKPRDRRPGTLL
+334 NVLKPRKRRSGTVL
-348 LAAVTLSVFL
+348 LAGVTLAVFL
-358 SWGTCAVSTRQGT
+358 SWGTCAVSTRQGS
-371 LGEVAFPQGWEGMA
+371 LGELAFPQGWESME
-385 IEISLEE
+385 IEIHLEN
-392 GDAPRRDCR
+392 GDAPRRDCP
-401 EPEKLLAYLAA
+401 EPERLLAYLAA
-412 LPAEEL
+412 LPTEEL
-418 EILGKVADDEKP
+418 EILGQVADDEDP
-430 QLCLTFGAYWEY
+430 QLCLTFGEYWEY
-442 YAVTGRAAQRRYV
+442 YTVTGRTTQPRYAHG
-455 NGGQRNT
+455 NRKNT
-462 VWVLSAPLDWETVL
+462 AWVLAAPLDWAAVEGY
-476 SVFPEESGPGAWTG
+476 FPAP

>member
-1 MSITVLF
+1 MSLNF
-8 RLGLG
+8 LLRLGLG

-32 GGPRGD
+32 GEPRED
-38 DRKDAVVYGDPGT
+38 DRKDAVVYGDPNT
-51 FAFMILAFAVL
+51 FAMVILAFAVL

-89 YFLLLLLALPLLRRR
+89 YFLFLLLALPLLRRR

-111 SLWLVPTFMG
+111 SLWLVPSFVG
-121 AGMNALLNFRRVPS
+121 VGMNTFLNYRRVPS
-135 LVIPLRAEWLPALGW
+135 FVIPLREELLAALGW
-150 LWLAGF
+150 VWLAGF

-170 RRELLTGAY
+170 RRELLTGAA
-179 PEEDPEVLAIWREV
+179 PEEGPEILALWREV

-207 SPAACS
+207 SPAARS

-298 RQRRDYARLLL
+298 RRRRDYAHLLL

-317 FTTCLSARGRS
+317 FTTCLSARGKS

-334 NVLKPRDRRPGTLL
+334 NVLKPRKRRSGTVL
-348 LAAVTLSVFL
+348 LAGVTLAVFL
-358 SWGTCAVSTRQGT
+358 SWGTCAVSTRQGS
-371 LGEVAFPQGWEGMA
+371 LGELAFPQGWESME
-385 IEISLEE
+385 IEIHLEN
-392 GDAPRRDCR
+392 GDAPRRDCP
-401 EPEKLLAYLAA
+401 EPERLLAYLAA

-418 EILGKVADDEKP
+418 EILGQVADDEDP
-430 QLCLTFGAYWEY
+430 QLCLTFGEYWEY
-442 YAVTGRAAQRRYV
+442 YTVTGRTTQPRYAHG
-455 NGGQRNT
+455 NRKNT
-462 VWVLSAPLDWETVL
+462 AWVLAAPLDWAAVEGY
-476 SVFPEESGPGAWTG
+476 FPAP

>member
-1 MSITVLF
+1 MSLNF
-8 RLGLG
+8 LLRLGLG

-32 GGPRGD
+32 GEPRED
-38 DRKDAVVYGDPGT
+38 DRKDAVVYGDPNT
-51 FAFMILAFAVL
+51 FAMVILAFAVL

-111 SLWLVPTFMG
+111 SLWLVPSFVG
-121 AGMNALLNFRRVPS
+121 VGMNTFLNYRRVPS
-135 LVIPLRAEWLPALGW
+135 FVIPLREELLAALGW
-150 LWLAGF
+150 VWLAGF

-207 SPAACS
+207 APAARS

-298 RQRRDYARLLL
+298 RWRRDYAHLLL

-317 FTTCLSARGRS
+317 FTTCLSARGKS

-334 NVLKPRDRRPGTLL
+334 NVLKPRKRRSGTVL
-348 LAAVTLSVFL
+348 LAGVTLAVFL
-358 SWGTCAVSTRQGT
+358 SWGTCAVSTRQGS
-371 LGEVAFPQGWEGMA
+371 LGELAFPQGWESME
-385 IEISLEE
+385 IEIHLEN
-392 GDAPRRDCR
+392 GDAPRRDCP
-401 EPEKLLAYLAA
+401 EPERLLAYLAA

-418 EILGKVADDEKP
+418 EILGQVADDEDP
-430 QLCLTFGAYWEY
+430 QLCLTFGEYWEY
-442 YAVTGRAAQRRYV
+442 YTVTGRTTQPRYAHG
-455 NGGQRNT
+455 NRKNT
-462 VWVLSAPLDWETVL
+462 AWVLSSPLDWETVEGY
-476 SVFPEESGPGAWTG
+476 FPAP

>member
-1 MSITVLF
+1 MSLNF
-8 RLGLG
+8 LLRLGLG

-32 GGPRGD
+32 GEPRGD

-51 FAFMILAFAVL
+51 FATVILAFAVL

-111 SLWLVPTFMG
+111 SLWLVPSFVG
-121 AGMNALLNFRRVPS
+121 VGMNTFLNYRRVPS
-135 LVIPLRAEWLPALGW
+135 FVIPLREELLAALGW
-150 LWLAGF
+150 VWLAGF

-170 RRELLTGAY
+170 RGQLLSGAY

-207 SPAACS
+207 SPAARS

-250 RRDIDTKVFLAFCQ
+250 RRDIDTKIFLAFCQ

-298 RQRRDYARLLL
+298 RRRRDYAHLLL

-317 FTTCLSARGRS
+317 FTTCLSARGKS

-334 NVLKPRDRRPGTLL
+334 NVLKPRKRRSGTVL
-348 LAAVTLSVFL
+348 LAGVTLAVFL
-358 SWGTCAVSTRQGT
+358 SWGTCAVSTRQGS
-371 LGEVAFPQGWEGMA
+371 LGELAFPQGWESME
-385 IEISLEE
+385 IEIHLEN
-392 GDAPRRDCR
+392 GDAPRRDCP
-401 EPEKLLAYLAA
+401 EPERLLAYLAA

-418 EILGKVADDEKP
+418 EILGQVADDEDP
-430 QLCLTFGAYWEY
+430 QLCLTFGEYWEY
-442 YAVTGRAAQRRYV
+442 YTVTGRTTQPRYAHG
-455 NGGQRNT
+455 NRKNT
-462 VWVLSAPLDWETVL
+462 AWVLAAPLDWAAVEGY
-476 SVFPEESGPGAWTG
+476 FPAP

>member
-1 MSITVLF
+1 MSLNF
-8 RLGLG
+8 LLRLGLG

-32 GGPRGD
+32 GEPRGD

-51 FAFMILAFAVL
+51 FATVILAFAVL

-111 SLWLVPTFMG
+111 SLWLVPSFVG
-121 AGMNALLNFRRVPS
+121 VGMNTFLNYRRVPS
-135 LVIPLRAEWLPALGW
+135 FVIPLREELLAALGW
-150 LWLAGF
+150 VWLAGF

-170 RRELLTGAY
+170 RRELLTGAA

-207 SPAACS
+207 SPAARS

-298 RQRRDYARLLL
+298 RRRRDYAHLLL

-317 FTTCLSARGRS
+317 FTTCLSARGKS

-334 NVLKPRDRRPGTLL
+334 NVLKPRKRRSGTVL
-348 LAAVTLSVFL
+348 LAGVTLAVFL
-358 SWGTCAVSTRQGT
+358 SWGTCAVSTRQGS
-371 LGEVAFPQGWEGMA
+371 LGELAFPQGWESME
-385 IEISLEE
+385 IEIHLEN
-392 GDAPRRDCR
+392 GDAPRRDCP
-401 EPEKLLAYLAA
+401 EPERLLAYLAA

-418 EILGKVADDEKP
+418 EILGQVADDEDP
-430 QLCLTFGAYWEY
+430 QLCLTFGEYWEY
-442 YAVTGRAAQRRYV
+442 YTVTGRTTQPRYAHG
-455 NGGQRNT
+455 NRKNT
-462 VWVLSAPLDWETVL
+462 AWVLAAPLDWAAVEGY
-476 SVFPEESGPGAWTG
+476 FPAP

>member
-1 MSITVLF
+1 MSLNF
-8 RLGLG
+8 LLRLGLG

-32 GGPRGD
+32 GEPRED

-51 FAFMILAFAVL
+51 FATVILAFTVL

-111 SLWLVPTFMG
+111 SLWLVPSFVG
-121 AGMNALLNFRRVPS
+121 VGMNTFLNYRRVPS
-135 LVIPLRAEWLPALGW
+135 FVIPLREELLAALGW
-150 LWLAGF
+150 VWLAGF

-207 SPAACS
+207 SPATRS

-298 RQRRDYARLLL
+298 RRRRDYAHLLL

-317 FTTCLSARGRS
+317 FTTCLSARGKS

-334 NVLKPRDRRPGTLL
+334 NVLKPRKRRSGTVL
-348 LAAVTLSVFL
+348 LAGVTLAVFL
-358 SWGTCAVSTRQGT
+358 SWGTCAVSTRQGS
-371 LGEVAFPQGWEGMA
+371 LGELAFPQGWESME
-385 IEISLEE
+385 IEIHLEN
-392 GDAPRRDCR
+392 GDAPRRDCP
-401 EPEKLLAYLAA
+401 EPERLLAYLAA

-418 EILGKVADDEKP
+418 EILGQVADDEDP
-430 QLCLTFGAYWEY
+430 QLCLTFGEYWEY
-442 YAVTGRAAQRRYV
+442 YTVTGRTTQPRYAHG
-455 NGGQRNT
+455 NRKNT
-462 VWVLSAPLDWETVL
+462 AWVLAAPLDWAAVEGY
-476 SVFPEESGPGAWTG
+476 FPAP

>member
-1 MSITVLF
+1 MSLNF
-8 RLGLG
+8 LLRLGLG

-32 GGPRGD
+32 GEPRED

-51 FAFMILAFAVL
+51 FATVILAFAVL

-111 SLWLVPTFMG
+111 SLWLVPSFVG
-121 AGMNALLNFRRVPS
+121 VGMNTFLNYRRVPS
-135 LVIPLRAEWLPALGW
+135 FVIPLREELLAALGW
-150 LWLAGF
+150 VWLAGF

-207 SPAACS
+207 SPAARS

-317 FTTCLSARGRS
+317 FTTCLSARGKS

-334 NVLKPRDRRPGTLL
+334 NVLKPRKRRSGTVL
-348 LAAVTLSVFL
+348 LAGVTLAVFL
-358 SWGTCAVSTRQGT
+358 SWGTCAVSTRQGS
-371 LGEVAFPQGWEGMA
+371 LGELAFPQGWESME
-385 IEISLEE
+385 IEIHLEN
-392 GDAPRRDCR
+392 GDAPRRDCP
-401 EPEKLLAYLAA
+401 EPERLLAYLAA
-412 LPAEEL
+412 LPTEEL
-418 EILGKVADDEKP
+418 EILGQVADDEDP
-430 QLCLTFGAYWEY
+430 QLCLTFGEYWEY
-442 YAVTGRAAQRRYV
+442 YTVTGRTTQPRYAHG
-455 NGGQRNT
+455 NRKNT
-462 VWVLSAPLDWETVL
+462 AWVLAAPLDWAAVEGY
-476 SVFPEESGPGAWTG
+476 FPAP

>member
-8 RLGLG
+8 RLAMGLA
-13 LLLAGMVGAG
+13 LAGAVGIG

-32 GGPRGD
+32 GEPRGD
-38 DRKDAVVYGDPGT
+38 DRKDAVVYGDPNT
-51 FAFMILAFAVL
+51 FAFMIAAFALL
-62 AVVFDGPEQGSH
+62 AVFFDGPEQGSH

-89 YFLLLLLALPLLRRR
+89 YFLLLLPALPLLRRR

-111 SLWLVPTFMG
+111 TLWLVPTFIG
-121 AGMNALLNFRRVPS
+121 ACMNGLLNFRRVPS
-135 LVIPLRAEWLPALGW
+135 LVIPLREELLAALGW
-150 LWLAGF
+150 VWLAGF

-170 RRELLTGAY
+170 RGQLLSGAY
-179 PEEDPEVLAIWREV
+179 PEEDPQVLALWQEA
-193 LLAMDLPWEVRLLR
+193 LLDMDLPWEVRLLR
-207 SPAACS
+207 APAARS

-250 RRDIDTKVFLAFCQ
+250 RRDIDTKIFLAFCQ

-288 DEVVLAGQDE
+288 DEIVLAGQDA
-298 RQRRDYARLLL
+298 RQRRDYAHLLL
-309 QSAAEGRG
+309 ESAAEGRG
-317 FTTCLSARGRS
+317 FTTCLSAQGKS

-334 NVLKPRDRRPGTLL
+334 NVLKPRKRRSGTVLL
-348 LAAVTLSVFL
+348 TAVTLAVFL
-358 SWGTCAVSTRQGT
+358 SWGICAVSTRQGT
-371 LGEVAFPQGWEGMA
+371 LGEMAFPQDWASMK
-385 IEISLEE
+385 IEIHLED

-401 EPEKLLAYLAA
+401 SPERLLAYLAA

-418 EILGKVADDEKP
+418 KLLGKVADDETP
-430 QLCLTFGAYWEY
+430 QLCLTFGDSWVY
-442 YAVTGRAAQRRYV
+442 YTVTGRTAQIRYTHS
-455 NGGQRNT
+455 GQKNT
-462 VWVLSAPLDWETVL
+462 AWVLSSPLDWAAVETY
-476 SVFPEESGPGAWTG
+476 FPSP

>member
-1 MSITVLF
+1 MSLNF
-8 RLGLG
+8 LLRLGLG

-32 GGPRGD
+32 GEPRED
-38 DRKDAVVYGDPGT
+38 DRKDAVVYGDPNT
-51 FAFMILAFAVL
+51 FAMVILAFAVL

-89 YFLLLLLALPLLRRR
+89 YFLLLLLSLPLLRRR

-111 SLWLVPTFMG
+111 SLWLVPSFVG
-121 AGMNALLNFRRVPS
+121 VGMNTFLNYRRVPS
-135 LVIPLRAEWLPALGW
+135 FVIPLREELLAALGW
-150 LWLAGF
+150 VWLAGF

-207 SPAACS
+207 SPAARS

-298 RQRRDYARLLL
+298 RRRRDYAHLLL

-317 FTTCLSARGRS
+317 FTTCLSARGKS

-334 NVLKPRDRRPGTLL
+334 NVLKPRKRRSGTVL
-348 LAAVTLSVFL
+348 LAGVTLAVFL
-358 SWGTCAVSTRQGT
+358 SWGTCAVSTRQGS
-371 LGEVAFPQGWEGMA
+371 LGELAFPQGWESME
-385 IEISLEE
+385 IEIHLEN
-392 GDAPRRDCR
+392 GDAPRRDCP
-401 EPEKLLAYLAA
+401 EPERLLAYLAA

-418 EILGKVADDEKP
+418 EILGQVADDEDP
-430 QLCLTFGAYWEY
+430 QLCLTFGEYWEY
-442 YAVTGRAAQRRYV
+442 YTVTGRTTQPRYAHG
-455 NGGQRNT
+455 NRKNT
-462 VWVLSAPLDWETVL
+462 AWVLAAPLDWAAVEGY
-476 SVFPEESGPGAWTG
+476 FPAP